1 MARLLVIVKLCILLF
16 IPTYRIASGQLLTS
30 KNSTRCSDLYTFT
43 SQQYRRNII
52 QAFGSLANTTDY
64 KTVIINSNKNGSTVD
79 TVFGLLQCRG
89 DISSSDC
96 NACASTAIKSL
107 NGSCVRNSTKGGR
120 VQEETCFLRY
130 EDHYFFS
137 NYSGIDSAL
146 VNCSSGISNS
156 SQYLSNTDT
165 GFAFLRDRI
174 PGSAG
179 GFMIAVAG
187 TSPDNSAYV
196 LGQCV
201 RDLSTSD
208 CATCLEKA
216 RSSLSSTCNGRDGG
230 SCYLA
235 ECNMQYE
242 SFKFFGGVPVNASSS
257 TAVFT
262 SGGGSNKARNVG
274 IIVGVIA
281 AVLLVA
287 GIALGM
293 NWRWRKNA
301 NDVQSTLHRGPVTFP
316 YRMLKSSTANFDESH
331 KLGEGGFGAVYK
343 GYLPD
348 GSEVAIK
355 KLTVTSKHGELQF
368 LNEVKAI
375 SNVQHRNL
383 VRLLGCSTEGT
394 ERLLVYELL
403 KNNSLENALFGPV
416 EKPLSW
422 ETRHNILLGTARGLA
437 YLHEDSQIRIVHRDI
452 KPSNILLDEFY
463 EAKIADF
470 GLARLFESSHQLEV
484 LTTKAAGTYGYMAPE
499 YALNGQLSDKIDV
512 YSYGIVI
519 LETVSGKRNRD
530 RSLVDEAWQ
539 IHADAGGVFGDFVDP
554 KLENEVSNSQ
564 ALQLVTLALMCTQDL
579 PQARPSMPH
588 VVAMLAGYS
597 NAHVPENLS
606 RSSSLSYT
614 AMRSNDSTRIS
625 SGASNESPQIS
636 TLGPR

>member
-1 MARLLVIVKLCILLF
+1 
-16 IPTYRIASGQLLTS
+16 
-30 KNSTRCSDLYTFT
+30 
-43 SQQYRRNII
+43 
-52 QAFGSLANTTDY
+52 
-64 KTVIINSNKNGSTVD
+64 
-79 TVFGLLQCRG
+79 
-89 DISSSDC
+89 
-96 NACASTAIKSL
+96 
-107 NGSCVRNSTKGGR
+107 
-120 VQEETCFLRY
+120 
-130 EDHYFFS
+130 
-137 NYSGIDSAL
+137 
-146 VNCSSGISNS
+146 
-156 SQYLSNTDT
+156 
-165 GFAFLRDRI
+165 
-174 PGSAG
+174 
-179 GFMIAVAG
+179 
-187 TSPDNSAYV
+187 
-196 LGQCV
+196 
-201 RDLSTSD
+201 
-208 CATCLEKA
+208 
-216 RSSLSSTCNGRDGG
+216 
-230 SCYLA
+230 
-235 ECNMQYE
+235 
-242 SFKFFGGVPVNASSS
+242 
-257 TAVFT
+257 
-262 SGGGSNKARNVG
+262 
-274 IIVGVIA
+274 
-281 AVLLVA
+281 
-287 GIALGM
+287 
-293 NWRWRKNA
+293 
-301 NDVQSTLHRGPVTFP
+301 FP

-530 RSLVDEAWQ
+530 RSLVDE
-539 IHADAGGVFGDFVDP
+539 V
-554 KLENEVSNSQ
+554 LEK
-564 ALQLVTLALMCTQDL
+564 
-579 PQARPSMPH
+579 
-588 VVAMLAGYS
+588 
-597 NAHVPENLS
+597 
-606 RSSSLSYT
+606 
-614 AMRSNDSTRIS
+614 IS
-625 SGASNESPQIS
+625 VCI
-636 TLGPR
+636 